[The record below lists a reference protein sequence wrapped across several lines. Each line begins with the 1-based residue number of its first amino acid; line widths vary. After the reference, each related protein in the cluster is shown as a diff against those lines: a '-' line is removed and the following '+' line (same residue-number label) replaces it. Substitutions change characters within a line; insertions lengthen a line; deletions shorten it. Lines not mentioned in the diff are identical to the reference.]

1 MITVSYSMP
10 ILSLTPIR
18 ICHRYD
24 LNHLHLR
31 LLHHHLLQPILLL
44 RVIIINQSDTLT
56 EKGHHGWNIN
66 NNNYNVIDHPVAKRR
81 KRKSNFY
88 PTTNQQ
94 RHLVLLQ
101 HLSSLPKEPN
111 PYQHHHLQLVL
122 LQSEN
127 RLHYQLPLYPLLQQ
141 QPMIH
146 GLIRVDYVHARAH
159 HHHLLL
165 NIDPP
170 HTTRRVINHVP
181 SKQVIARITH
191 QELNSHWIYCG
202 MK

>member
-31 LLHHHLLQPILLL
+31 LLHHHLLQPILPLK
-44 RVIIINQSDTLT
+44 VIIINQSDTLT
-56 EKGHHGWNIN
+56 EKSHHGWNISN
-66 NNNYNVIDHPVAKRR
+66 NNNNVIDHPVAKRR

-127 RLHYQLPLYPLLQQ
+127 RLHYQPPLYPLLQ

>member
-31 LLHHHLLQPILLL
+31 LLHHHLQPILLLLL

-56 EKGHHGWNIN
+56 EKSHRGWNIN
-66 NNNYNVIDHPVAKRR
+66 NNNVIDHPVAKRR

-88 PTTNQQ
+88 PTTTPNQQ

-101 HLSSLPKEPN
+101 HLPNLPKEPS
-111 PYQHHHLQLVL
+111 PYQHHHPQLVL

-127 RLHYQLPLYPLLQQ
+127 RLHYQPPLYPLLQ

-146 GLIRVDYVHARAH
+146 GLIKVDYVHARAH

-191 QELNSHWIYCG
+191 QRIG
-202 MK
+202 FIVG